1 MNTFEY
7 TLSDGTVIK
16 LRKLKMK
23 DLLDAEN
30 TNSTTMRA
38 MKLIAAAVVEVDGE
52 EKKLTVKDIL
62 DWDIGDFQKVSD
74 QLSKFSGIELTEGE
88 VKKEY

>member
-52 EKKLTVKDIL
+52 EKKLTSLVSNL
-62 DWDIGDFQKVSD
+62 PKVR
-74 QLSKFSGIELTEGE
+74 
-88 VKKEY
+88 